1 MLKLSQLIIRGGN
14 KLKGDVV
21 VNGAKN
27 AAVAIIPAA
36 LLVDG
41 ICEIENI
48 PHIDDVIRVSEAI
61 STLGVVTEF
70 IEKNTL
76 MVDASTILTY
86 EATEESAG
94 KIRASYYLLGALLGR
109 FKKVKV
115 ALPGGCN
122 FGVRPIDQHIKGF
135 EALGATVVVEHGVI
149 RAWADRLIG
158 TQIYLDVVSVGATIN
173 IMLAAV
179 LAEGTTVLEN
189 CAKEPHVVDVA
200 NFLNM
205 MGANVKGAGTDTI
218 RITGVEKLHGASY
231 SIIPDQIEAGTYM
244 IAGAITGGDVTVR
257 NLIPEHMESIS
268 AKLAEMGVIIEEGD
282 DFIRVRAPE
291 ILRPTNVKTLPHPG
305 FPTDL
310 QPQMAVLLSVAKG
323 TSMMVEGVW
332 DNRFQYIG
340 ELKRTGARVTVD
352 GRVAVIEGVSK
363 LTSASL
369 TATDLRAGAAMVL
382 AGLVATGGETIIN
395 NAQYIDRGYEGIKQK
410 LEALGADIRRA
421 EVSKDGSKDESNKKI
436 DTTRMSCQQA

>member
-1 MLKLSQLIIRGGN
+1 MLELSQLIIKGGK
-14 KLKGDVV
+14 KLKGDVF

-27 AAVAIIPAA
+27 AAVAIIPAS

-41 ICEIENI
+41 VCNIENI
-48 PHIDDVIRVSEAI
+48 PYIDDVVRVTEAI
-61 STLGVVTEF
+61 GTLGVDAEF
-70 IEKNTL
+70 TAKNTL
-76 MVDASTILTY
+76 RVDSRNILTY
-86 EATEESAG
+86 RATEECAG

-109 FKKVKV
+109 FKKVEV
-115 ALPGGCN
+115 SLPGGCN

-135 EALGATVVVEHGVI
+135 EALGATVVVEHGII

-179 LAEGTTVLEN
+179 LAEGTTVIEN
-189 CAKEPHVVDVA
+189 SAKEPHVVDVA

-218 RITGVEKLHGASY
+218 RITGVEKLRGGNY

-268 AKLAEMGVIIEEGD
+268 AKLSEMGVMIEEGD
-282 DFIRVRAPE
+282 DFIRVQAPE
-291 ILRPTNVKTLPHPG
+291 ILKPTNVKTLPHPG

-332 DNRFQYIG
+332 DNRFQYIN

-363 LTSASL
+363 LTSAHV
-369 TATDLRAGAAMVL
+369 TATDLRAGAAMIL
-382 AGLVATGGETIIN
+382 AGLVATGGETVIN
-395 NAQYIDRGYEGIKQK
+395 NAKYIDRGYEGILEK
-410 LEALGADIRRA
+410 LTALGADIRRA
-421 EVSKDGSKDESNKKI
+421 EADEDDQSEI
-436 DTTRMSCQQA
+436 TPMSCKQA

>member
-1 MLKLSQLIIRGGN
+1 MSQLIIKGGN
-14 KLKGDVV
+14 KLQGDVI

-27 AAVAIIPAA
+27 AAVAIIPAS

-41 ICEIENI
+41 VCEIENI
-48 PHIDDVIRVSEAI
+48 PYIDDVIRVSEAI
-61 STLGVVTEF
+61 DTLGVSTEF

-76 MVDASTILTY
+76 KVDAREVLTY
-86 EATEESAG
+86 EATEECAS

-135 EALGATVVVEHGVI
+135 EALGATVVVEHGI
-149 RAWADRLIG
+149 IHAWADKLIG

-179 LAEGTTVLEN
+179 LAEGTTIIEN
-189 CAKEPHVVDVA
+189 AAKEPHVVDVA

-205 MGANVKGAGTDTI
+205 MGAVVKGAGTDTI
-218 RITGVEKLHGASY
+218 RILGVEKLHGGKY

-244 IAGAITGGDVTVR
+244 MAAAITGGDVTVR
-257 NLIPEHMESIS
+257 NLIPEHMESVS
-268 AKLAEMGVIIEEGD
+268 AKLIEMGVVIDEGD
-282 DFIRVRAPE
+282 DYIRVRAPE
-291 ILRPTNVKTLPHPG
+291 TLKPTNVKTLPHPG

-310 QPQMAVLLSVAKG
+310 QPQMAVLLSVAEG
-323 TSMMVEGVW
+323 TSMIVEGVW

-340 ELKRTGARVTVD
+340 ELKRTGAQINVD

-363 LTSASL
+363 LTSAKL
-369 TATDLRAGAAMVL
+369 TATDLRAGAAMVI

-395 NAQYIDRGYEGIKQK
+395 NAQYIDRGYEGIQEN
-410 LEALGADIRRA
+410 LVALGADVRRSVD
-421 EVSKDGSKDESNKKI
+421 EDKDRKLCDNVIEINCK
-436 DTTRMSCQQA
+436 QA

>member
-1 MLKLSQLIIRGGN
+1 MSQLIIKGGK

-27 AAVAIIPAA
+27 AAVAIVPAA
-36 LLVDG
+36 LLVEG
-41 ICEIENI
+41 ICQIENV
-48 PHIDDVIRVSEAI
+48 PYIDDVIRVTEAI
-61 STLGVVTEF
+61 STLGVNAEF
-70 IEKNTL
+70 VEKNTL
-76 MVDASTILTY
+76 RVDATEILTY
-86 EATEESAG
+86 RATEECAG

-109 FKKVKV
+109 FKKVEV

-189 CAKEPHVVDVA
+189 SAKEPHVVDVA

-218 RITGVEKLHGASY
+218 RITGVDKLRGGSY

-268 AKLAEMGVIIEEGD
+268 AKLAEMGVVIEEGD
-282 DFIRVRAPE
+282 DYIRVQAPE
-291 ILRPTNVKTLPHPG
+291 ILKPTNVKTLPHPG

-363 LTSASL
+363 LTSAQL
-369 TATDLRAGAAMVL
+369 TATDLRAGAAMIL
-382 AGLVATGGETIIN
+382 AGLVATGGETVIN
-395 NAQYIDRGYEGIKQK
+395 NAEYIDRGYEGIQEK
-410 LEALGADIRRA
+410 LAALGADIRRA
-421 EVSKDGSKDESNKKI
+421 KAPEPGADGPVDI
-436 DTTRMSCQQA
+436 PQMTCQQA

>member
-1 MLKLSQLIIRGGN
+1 MSQLIIKGGK
-14 KLKGDVV
+14 KLKGDVI

-48 PHIDDVIRVSEAI
+48 PYIDDVIRVTEAI
-61 STLGVVTEF
+61 GTLGAGAEF
-70 IEKNTL
+70 IQKNTL
-76 MVDASTILTY
+76 RVDASRIITY
-86 EATEESAG
+86 RATEECAS

-109 FKKVKV
+109 FKKVEV

-135 EALGATVVVEHGVI
+135 EALGATVVVENGVI
-149 RAWADRLIG
+149 HAWADRLIG

-189 CAKEPHVVDVA
+189 VAKEPHVVDVA

-205 MGANVKGAGTDTI
+205 MGAMVKGAGTDTI
-218 RITGVEKLHGASY
+218 RITGVEKLHGGTY

-268 AKLAEMGVIIEEGD
+268 AKLTEMGVILDEGD

-291 ILRPTNVKTLPHPG
+291 ILKPTNVKTLPHPG

-323 TSMMVEGVW
+323 TSRMVEGVW
-332 DNRFQYIG
+332 DNRFQYIS
-340 ELKRTGARVTVD
+340 ELKRTGARVNVD
-352 GRVAVIEGVSK
+352 GRTAVIEGVSK
-363 LTSASL
+363 LMAAHL
-369 TATDLRAGAAMVL
+369 TATDLRAGAAMIL
-382 AGLVATGGETIIN
+382 AGLVATGGETVIH
-395 NAQYIDRGYEGIKQK
+395 NAKYIDRGYEDIQQK
-410 LEALGADIRRA
+410 LEALGADIRR
-421 EVSKDGSKDESNKKI
+421 SESLESVESVESDQENVLDI
-436 DTTRMSCQQA
+436 ARMSCQQA

>member
-1 MLKLSQLIIRGGN
+1 MLTLSQLIIRGGN
-14 KLKGDVV
+14 KLIGDVV

-27 AAVAIIPAA
+27 AAVAVIPAA

-41 ICEIENI
+41 VCEIENV
-48 PHIDDVIRVSEAI
+48 PYIDDVIKVSEAI
-61 STLGVVTEF
+61 TTLGTVAEF
-70 IEKNTL
+70 IDKNTL
-76 MVDASTILTY
+76 RVDASTVLSY
-86 EATEESAG
+86 CATDECVG

-109 FKKVKV
+109 FKKVEV
-115 ALPGGCN
+115 SLPGGCN
-122 FGVRPIDQHIKGF
+122 FGIRPIDQHIKGF

-149 RAWADRLIG
+149 KAWADRLIG

-179 LAEGTTVLEN
+179 LAEGTTVIEN
-189 CAKEPHVVDVA
+189 AAKEPHVVDVA

-205 MGANVKGAGTDTI
+205 MGAVVKGAGTDTI
-218 RITGVEKLHGASY
+218 RITGVERLRGGKY

-268 AKLAEMGVIIEEGD
+268 AKLTEMGIILDEGD

-291 ILRPTNVKTLPHPG
+291 ILKPTNVKTLPHPG

-340 ELKRTGARVTVD
+340 ELKRTGAKFTVD
-352 GRVAVIEGVSK
+352 GRVAVIEGVSQ
-363 LTSASL
+363 LTSAQL

-382 AGLVATGGETIIN
+382 VGLVATGGETIIH
-395 NAQYIDRGYEGIKQK
+395 NASYIDRGYEGIQEK
-410 LEALGADIRRA
+410 LNAMGADIRR
-421 EVSKDGSKDESNKKI
+421 VESDQEETN
-436 DTTRMSCQQA
+436 Q

>member
-1 MLKLSQLIIRGGN
+1 MSQLIIKGGN
-14 KLKGDVV
+14 KLKGDVI

-27 AAVAIIPAA
+27 AAVAVIPAA

-48 PHIDDVIRVSEAI
+48 PYIDDVIKVSEAI
-61 STLGVVTEF
+61 TTLGAVTEF
-70 IEKNTL
+70 VEKNTL
-76 MVDASTILTY
+76 RVDASTILSY
-86 EATEESAG
+86 CATDESVG

-109 FKKVKV
+109 FKKVEV

-122 FGVRPIDQHIKGF
+122 FGIRPIDQHIKGF
-135 EALGATVVVEHGVI
+135 EALGATVVVEHGII

-179 LAEGTTVLEN
+179 LAEGTTVIEN
-189 CAKEPHVVDVA
+189 AAKEPHVVDVA

-205 MGANVKGAGTDTI
+205 MGAMVKGAGTDTI
-218 RITGVEKLHGASY
+218 RINGVEKLRGGKY

-268 AKLAEMGVIIEEGD
+268 AKLTEMGIQIDTGD
-282 DFIRVRAPE
+282 DFIRVRGPE
-291 ILRPTNVKTLPHPG
+291 VLKPTNVKTLPHPG

-310 QPQMAVLLSVAKG
+310 QPQMAVLLSVANG

-340 ELKRTGARVTVD
+340 ELKRAGARFTVD
-352 GRVAVIEGVSK
+352 GRVAVIEGVPK
-363 LTSASL
+363 LTSAQL

-382 AGLVATGGETIIN
+382 AGLVSTGGETVVN
-395 NAQYIDRGYEGIKQK
+395 NAKYIDRGYEDIQQK
-410 LEALGADIRRA
+410 LNAMGADIRRV
-421 EVSKDGSKDESNKKI
+421 EPENEECK
-436 DTTRMSCQQA
+436 

>member
-1 MLKLSQLIIRGGN
+1 MLRLSQLIIKGG
-14 KLKGDVV
+14 KRLQGDVV

-27 AAVAIIPAA
+27 AAVAVIPAA

-48 PHIDDVIRVSEAI
+48 PHIDDVVKVSEAI
-61 STLGVVTEF
+61 STLGAVTEF
-70 IEKNTL
+70 IDKNTL
-76 MVDASTILTY
+76 RVDSSTILTCC
-86 EATEESAG
+86 ATEECIG

-109 FKKVKV
+109 FKNVEV

-122 FGVRPIDQHIKGF
+122 FGIRPIDQHIKGF
-135 EALGATVVVEHGVI
+135 EALGATVVVEHGI
-149 RAWADRLIG
+149 IHAWADRLIG

-179 LAEGTTVLEN
+179 LAEGLTVIEN
-189 CAKEPHVVDVA
+189 AAKEPHVVDVA

-205 MGANVKGAGTDTI
+205 MGAKVKGAGTDTI
-218 RITGVEKLHGASY
+218 RITGVEKLHGGKYA
-231 SIIPDQIEAGTYM
+231 IIPDQIEAGTYM
-244 IAGAITGGDVTVR
+244 IAGAITGGDVTVH

-268 AKLAEMGVIIEEGD
+268 AKLTEMGVILDAGD

-291 ILRPTNVKTLPHPG
+291 ILKATNVKTLPHPG

-310 QPQMAVLLSVAKG
+310 QPQMAVLLSIAEG

-340 ELKRTGARVTVD
+340 ELKRTGAKVTVD

-363 LTSASL
+363 LTSAQL

-382 AGLVATGGETIIN
+382 AGLVAVGGETIIN
-395 NAQYIDRGYEGIKQK
+395 NAKYIDRGYEAIEEK
-410 LEALGADIRRA
+410 LNALGADIRR
-421 EVSKDGSKDESNKKI
+421 SK
-436 DTTRMSCQQA
+436 

>member
-1 MLKLSQLIIRGGN
+1 MLKLSQLIIKGGK
-14 KLKGDVV
+14 KLVGDVV

-76 MVDASTILTY
+76 RVDASTILTY
-86 EATEESAG
+86 QATDECAG

-135 EALGATVVVEHGVI
+135 EALGATVVVEHGI
-149 RAWADRLIG
+149 IHAWADRLIG

-179 LAEGTTVLEN
+179 LAEGTTVIEN
-189 CAKEPHVVDVA
+189 AAKEPHVVDVA

-205 MGANVKGAGTDTI
+205 MGASVKGAGTDTI
-218 RITGVEKLHGASY
+218 RIAGVERLHGGKY

-268 AKLAEMGVIIEEGD
+268 AKLTEMGVILDQGD

-291 ILRPTNVKTLPHPG
+291 ILKPTNVKTLPHPG

-340 ELKRTGARVTVD
+340 ELKRAGAKINVN

-363 LTSASL
+363 LTSAQV
-369 TATDLRAGAAMVL
+369 TATDLRAGAAMIL
-382 AGLVATGGETIIN
+382 AGLIAVDGETVIN
-395 NAQYIDRGYEGIKQK
+395 NAQYIDRGYEEIQEK
-410 LEALGADIRRA
+410 LQALGADIRRVDTTD
-421 EVSKDGSKDESNKKI
+421 EVEI
-436 DTTRMSCQQA
+436 TRMSCQQA